1 VGTRSVPGNADRAEL
16 ENIAREAS
24 TDEQA
29 RLGVCLLAARH
40 VQIEEDELRAARRR
54 AVLIL
59 ATGGDPHRELDLD
72 SVALRRLG
80 DELDRP
86 DRRAG
91 LAAGLQH
98 ICDGASDLPA
108 VREAAEALVRDPEKA
123 WRLFAACV
131 LVDELEED
139 E

>member
-1 VGTRSVPGNADRAEL
+1 MPGNADRAEL
-16 ENIAREAS
+16 ENIEREAS
-24 TDEQA
+24 TDEHA
-29 RLGVCLLAARH
+29 RLAVCLLAARH
-40 VQIEEDELRAARRR
+40 VQIEEDEVRAARRR

-59 ATGGDPHRELDLD
+59 AAGGDPHRELDLD
-72 SVALRRLG
+72 SVAVRRLA

-86 DRRAG
+86 EWRAG

-98 ICDGASDLPA
+98 ICDCASDLPA
-108 VREAAEALVRDPEKA
+108 VREAAEALVRDPDYA